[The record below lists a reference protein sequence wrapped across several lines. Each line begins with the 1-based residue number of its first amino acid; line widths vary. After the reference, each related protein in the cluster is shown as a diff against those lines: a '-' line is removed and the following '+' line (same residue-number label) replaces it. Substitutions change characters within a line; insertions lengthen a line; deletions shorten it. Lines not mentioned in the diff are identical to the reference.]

1 MKGVRVHAPGG
12 PDVLRYEQ
20 LPDPTPGSDQVV
32 VRQEA
37 IGVNFIDVYHRAGL
51 YPRTYPFTPGMEGAG
66 AVAAVAPGVTEF
78 AAGDRVT
85 FSGVGGSYA
94 EQIAVSARQLVKI
107 PAGVDATIAAAA
119 MLQGTT
125 AHFLVHSTYPLKTG
139 EWALVHAAAG
149 GVGLLLVQMA
159 RRVGAH
165 VIATVGTEGKARL
178 AREAGAEHV
187 IIYTQQDF
195 EVETKRIT
203 GGRGVQVAYDS
214 VGKTT
219 FDKSVNVLA
228 PRGYMVL
235 YGQSSGPVP
244 PVDPQILNS
253 KGSLFLTRPTGG
265 HYLATR
271 DELLWRTGDVF
282 RWIQSGEL
290 HVRIGHRFPL
300 TDAAEAHRAL
310 EGRQTTGKVLLIP

>member
-12 PDVLRYEQ
+12 PEVLRYEQ
-20 LPDPTPGSDQVV
+20 LPDPTPGPDQAL

-66 AVAAVAPGVTEF
+66 AVAAVGSGVTEF

-94 EQIAVSARQLVKI
+94 EQIAVPERQLVKI
-107 PAGVDATIAAAA
+107 PAGVDTTIAAAA

-159 RRVGAH
+159 RRLGAH
-165 VIATVGTEGKARL
+165 VIATVGTEDKARL

-195 EVETKRIT
+195 EAETKRIT
-203 GGRGVQVAYDS
+203 GGRGVHVAYDS

-290 HVRIGHRFPL
+290 NVRIGHRFPL
-300 TDAAEAHRAL
+300 ADAAEAHRHL
-310 EGRQTTGKVLLIP
+310 EGRKTTGKVLLIP

>member
-12 PDVLRYEQ
+12 PEVLRFEP
-20 LPDPTPGSDQVV
+20 LPDPTPGPDQVV

-66 AVAAVAPGVTEF
+66 AVAAVGPGVTEF

-94 EQIAVSARQLVKI
+94 EQIAVPARQLVKI

-159 RRVGAH
+159 RRLGAH
-165 VIATVGTEGKARL
+165 VIATVGTEDKARL

-195 EVETKRIT
+195 EAETKRIT
-203 GGRGVQVAYDS
+203 GGRGVQVVYDS

-244 PVDPQILNS
+244 PVDPQMLNT

-282 RWIQSGEL
+282 KWIQSGEL

-300 TDAAEAHRAL
+300 ADAAEAHRAL